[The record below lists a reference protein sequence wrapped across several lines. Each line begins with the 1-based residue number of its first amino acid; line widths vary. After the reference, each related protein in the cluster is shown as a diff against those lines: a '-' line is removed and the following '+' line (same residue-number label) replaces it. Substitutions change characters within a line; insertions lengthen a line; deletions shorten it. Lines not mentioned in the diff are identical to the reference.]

1 MRKVMILGVV
11 IGLISLFSFNC
22 FAQEAKVQ
30 KVKARQLSLAKSI
43 EIGLKNNLD
52 LKQAGYNLNL
62 AETEYEE
69 AKANNLLKTSIIS
82 LKNAELSL
90 KKAKDSFEEKKKQL
104 TLVEIPN
111 KYFEVLKA
119 MRKVEIEQISVKQA
133 NENLQMVKNKF
144 SLGDA
149 NELDVMQAEIG
160 FSLSQLNLSQAKDSL
175 ITAKMN
181 FNYTLGLPT
190 DTPVE
195 LTDSFSFEPLQIS
208 LEESIKKALQSRYE
222 IRQAQDEVEIA
233 KINLS
238 LKQNEYTSEI
248 ERRKAEINLKI
259 KQASLKDL
267 NQKIPI
273 EITTSFLNLKEKGKN
288 VEISKNKEKEKE
300 ESYKIAQTQY
310 KAGIITT
317 TDLLNSQ
324 IDLTQAKIDALE
336 ALFNYN
342 LTKNQFIK
350 ALGGELKKNKEKSS

>member
-1 MRKVMILGVV
+1 
-11 IGLISLFSFNC
+11 
-22 FAQEAKVQ
+22 
-30 KVKARQLSLAKSI
+30 
-43 EIGLKNNLD
+43 
-52 LKQAGYNLNL
+52 
-62 AETEYEE
+62 
-69 AKANNLLKTSIIS
+69 
-82 LKNAELSL
+82 
-90 KKAKDSFEEKKKQL
+90 
-104 TLVEIPN
+104 VEIPN

-133 NENLQMVKNKF
+133 NENLQMVRNKF

-160 FSLSQLNLSQAKDSL
+160 FSLSQLNLNQAKDSL

-181 FNYTLGLPT
+181 FNYTLGFPT

-195 LTDSFSFEPLQIS
+195 LTDSFSFEPIQIS

-222 IRQAQDEVEIA
+222 IRQAQDEVELA

-267 NQKIPI
+267 KQKIPI
-273 EITTSFLNLKEKGKN
+273 EITTSFLSLKEKEKN
-288 VEISKNKEKEKE
+288 VEISKNKEREKE